1 MEEGDESN
9 SNKEPVAQHA
19 LIKADKVRV
28 VLGSQGLLSSLVA
41 TTARERRARHPSW
54 LSGTPPSPPSLAP
67 GPLYLV
73 PRKSLPSRSC

>member
-28 VLGSQGLLSSLVA
+28 VLLSSLVT
-41 TTARERRARHPSW
+41 TTAHERRAHWPSW
-54 LSGTPPSPPSLAP
+54 PSGLPPSLPSLAA
-67 GPLYLV
+67 GPPHLV
-73 PRKSLPSRSC
+73 PRKSLPSHCC

>member
-28 VLGSQGLLSSLVA
+28 VLLSSLVT
-41 TTARERRARHPSW
+41 TTAHERRARWPSW
-54 LSGTPPSPPSLAP
+54 PSGLSPSLPSLAA
-67 GPLYLV
+67 GPPHLV
-73 PRKSLPSRSC
+73 PRKSLPSHCC